1 MLRPAP
7 RENLPV
13 PTVFDHTLNHG
24 SDAEFYLR
32 SLLETRDR
40 SVRQPVYFSEKD
52 VFSRDENGELYAD
65 VEKLINALP
74 VEAGNSQP
82 VDRGNSQP
90 VDSQE
95 SDRVW

>member
-1 MLRPAP
+1 MGVMRSSIC
-7 RENLPV
+7 
-13 PTVFDHTLNHG
+13 D
-24 SDAEFYLR
+24 R

-52 VFSRDENGELYAD
+52 VFSREENGELYAD

-90 VDSQE
+90 VEEGNSQE